1 MKGPTLRILVLGA
14 GGMIG
19 RKLCARLAA
28 DGAIAGG
35 RIDEARLV
43 DFDAPVPPVD
53 SPFATICAA
62 VDLAAEPAAGELI
75 DARPDV
81 VFHLAAVV
89 SGEAESD
96 FDKGYAVNLDA
107 TRRLFEAIRRERD
120 RSGGDYRPRLIYAS
134 SIAVFGA
141 PCPATID
148 DDFLAAPLTSYGAQ
162 KAIVELL
169 IADYSR
175 RGIFDGVAL
184 RLPTVV
190 VRPGPP
196 NSAASG
202 FFSSIIRE
210 PLAGREAI
218 LPAPEETRLW
228 CASPR
233 AAAGFF
239 VHAAAVDFDRLGP
252 RRSLTM
258 PGVSVTVA
266 EEIEALRRVGGEAA
280 VRLIRRQAD
289 ESIANIVAGW
299 PGRFDARRAC
309 AFGFVAESSFD
320 EIVRVH
326 LEDDHVAAVA

>member
-1 MKGPTLRILVLGA
+1 MRILVTGA
-14 GGMIG
+14 AGMIG
-19 RKLCARLAA
+19 RKLCDRLAA
-28 DGAIAGG
+28 EGAIAGQPIASAHFVDVSAPTPPAAA
-35 RIDEARLV
+35 RFPITCEAIDLAS
-43 DFDAPVPPVD
+43 ATAA
-53 SPFATICAA
+53 ATIVA
-62 VDLAAEPAAGELI
+62 
-75 DARPDV
+75 ARPDV

-107 TRRLFEAIRRERD
+107 TRRLFEAVRHERD
-120 RSGGDYRPRLIYAS
+120 LSGGAYRPRLIYAS

-141 PCPATID
+141 PFPETID

-175 RGIFDGVAL
+175 RAVFDGVAL

-190 VRPGPP
+190 VRPGPA
-196 NSAASG
+196 NRAASG

-210 PLAGREAI
+210 PLSGREAI
-218 LPAPEETRLW
+218 LPAPETTRLW

-233 AAAGFF
+233 AAVGFF
-239 VHAAAVDFDRLGP
+239 VHAAALDLNRLGS

-258 PGVSVTVA
+258 PGFSTTVG
-266 EEIEALRRVGGEAA
+266 EQIEALRRFGGDAA

-289 ESIANIVAGW
+289 ESSARIVSGW
-299 PGRFDARRAC
+299 PGRFEAKRAL
-309 AFGFVAESSFD
+309 ALGFAAESSFD
-320 EIVRVH
+320 EIIRVY
-326 LEDDHVAAVA
+326 LEEDHVAAVA

>member
-1 MKGPTLRILVLGA
+1 LRILVTGA
-14 GGMIG
+14 AGMIG

-28 DGAIAGG
+28 EGAIDG
-35 RIDEARLV
+35 RPIEAAHLV
-43 DFDAPVPPVD
+43 DVVAPAPPAGAR
-53 SPFATICAA
+53 FATLCEALDVAA
-62 VDLAAEPAAGELI
+62 PTAAAKAI
-75 DARPDV
+75 AARPDV

-96 FDKGYAVNLDA
+96 FAKGYAVNLDA
-107 TRRLFEAIRRERD
+107 TRALFEAIRLEGEH
-120 RSGGDYRPRLIYAS
+120 SGGAYRPRLIYAS

-141 PCPATID
+141 PFPETID

-175 RGIFDGVAL
+175 RGILDGVAL

-190 VRPGPP
+190 VRPGPA
-196 NSAASG
+196 NRAVSG

-210 PLAGREAI
+210 PLSGREAI
-218 LPAPEETRLW
+218 LPAPEATRLW

-233 AAAGFF
+233 AAVGFF
-239 VHAAAVDFDRLGP
+239 VHAAALDLSRLGP

-258 PGVSVTVA
+258 PGISTTVG
-266 EEIEALRRVGGEAA
+266 EQIEALRRAGGDSA
-280 VRLIRRQAD
+280 VRRIHRQSDELSIR
-289 ESIANIVAGW
+289 IVSGW
-299 PGRFDARRAC
+299 PGRFAARRAL
-309 AFGFVAESSFD
+309 ALGFAAESSFD
-320 EIVRVH
+320 EIVRVY